1 MKRLTK
7 AAALLAAGTLLLGA
21 LISCTPHGAGG
32 AFDSA
37 TDNGGGS
44 GSGSGSGS
52 GEQEE
57 DFDTPTKVD
66 ALWDFVNASAVPT
79 GITATLAAGADFTS
93 VATLNNDTTKSGIG
107 ASFKFV
113 DGSASKFKTS
123 AEEPT
128 KGAGIYVTGGTDAV
142 NDAGTGYKGKFA
154 LTIKYKANVE
164 LMVAGNGSNDG
175 RWIVV
180 TNSSGTKV
188 DQKTFTSEA
197 NTIVNAEKFDLGE
210 LDGGVYYIYALGCR
224 IFRLSALNDVEEVTP
239 VPITGVSVSASS
251 DEIKVGDSTTLTATI
266 TPSTTTED
274 KTVAW
279 SITEGETKVTLS
291 ATTGAEITVTG
302 AAAGSATIKATV
314 GSFSATATITVTE
327 DLTIQSGTFELDLSG
342 SPAKDTIL
350 TTTELN
356 TISEG
361 MTNVPISDGRT
372 LDNKKYFK
380 IAGNTSTW
388 VINSQQTKVTYIN
401 LNKSC
406 GNGVVSNMTDYI
418 EFTVTGTANLSISA
432 RSTSSSNTSD
442 IFVYDSEGNA
452 VTATYDTSNENLT
465 ESTIKGDTVVT
476 YTYSN
481 LSSGT
486 YKIATAMNTT
496 TTDDTVT
503 LANDRALRIQKLSA
517 VQTVE

>member
-7 AAALLAAGTLLLGA
+7 AAALLATGTLLLGA

-44 GSGSGSGS
+44 GSGSG
-52 GEQEE
+52 EQEE

-66 ALWDFVNASAVPT
+66 ALWDFVNASTVPT

-93 VATLNNDTTKSGIG
+93 VATLNDDTTKSGIG

-154 LTIKYKANVE
+154 LTIKYKAKVE

-188 DQKTFTSEA
+188 GQKTFTSEA
-197 NTIVNAEKFDLGE
+197 NTIVDAEKFDLGE

-291 ATTGAEITVTG
+291 AATGAEITVTG
-302 AAAGSATIKATV
+302 AAAGIAKVKATV
-314 GSFSATATITVTE
+314 GTFSATATITVTE
-327 DLTIQSGTFELDLSG
+327 DLTIQSGTFEVNFPNL
-342 SPAKDTIL
+342 TI
-350 TTTELN
+350 
-356 TISEG
+356 
-361 MTNVPISDGRT
+361 
-372 LDNKKYFK
+372 
-380 IAGNTSTW
+380 
-388 VINSQQTKVTYIN
+388 
-401 LNKSC
+401 
-406 GNGVVSNMTDYI
+406 TDYI
-418 EFTVTGTANLSISA
+418 DSTSFDENATKAYKIPAPDGATFANHYFKLVGAKSNYYVANDSSKINSIELAKYDGKGVATGGSQYIEFSVTGNASVTVSATNGSSSTDAELVIIDEEGNVKETLSLGHDSSTKNGSISELA
-432 RSTSSSNTSD
+432 L
-442 IFVYDSEGNA
+442 
-452 VTATYDTSNENLT
+452 TAGTYRIATAFSATYNEEQEKWVADYDTSARVISIT
-465 ESTIKGDTVVT
+465 
-476 YTYSN
+476 
-481 LSSGT
+481 
-486 YKIATAMNTT
+486 
-496 TTDDTVT
+496 
-503 LANDRALRIQKLSA
+503 A